1 MLSSDKQKTFRLAN
15 TPVGSG
21 QIPTPLSMLPEADRE
36 RIIKGKISEL
46 NSEMLAEIDALEKKL
61 EAAEKFIED
70 LQDTLKDME
79 RRLSNRDMTTAYFYN
94 ILRAVLPRYHT
105 SSSDS
110 AEHVDL
116 VKRAKA
122 YIFPKSSKTKPKKEK
137 SK

>member
-1 MLSSDKQKTFRLAN
+1 MLSSDKQKTFRLADI
-15 TPVGSG
+15 PVGSG
-21 QIPTPLSMLPEADRE
+21 QIPTPLSLLPEVDRE

-46 NSEMLAEIDALEKKL
+46 NSGMLAEIDALEKKL
-61 EAAEKFIED
+61 EAAEKYIED

-79 RRLSNRDMTTAYFYN
+79 RRLSNRDMTTAYLYN

-105 SSSDS
+105 SSGDS

-122 YIFPKSSKTKPKKEK
+122 YIFPKSSKTKSKKEK